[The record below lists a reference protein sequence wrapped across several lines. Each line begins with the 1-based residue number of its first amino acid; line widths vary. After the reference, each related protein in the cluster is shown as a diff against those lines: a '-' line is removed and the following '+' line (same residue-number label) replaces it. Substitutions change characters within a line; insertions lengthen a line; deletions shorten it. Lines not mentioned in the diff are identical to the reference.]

1 MRRKEIRV
9 KTLALVAA
17 VTGSGGFAVFTVFTR
32 SGELVPRPAVLS
44 GVLLVVMGGLVLWL
58 ARPVR
63 HYLQGRATTSLDP
76 LRAART
82 VVLAQAAALTGA
94 AAAGWYAGQV
104 AVVLTDL
111 SLEANQA
118 RLLPL
123 GALIVAGVALAAAG
137 LVAQRWCRV
146 DPPEEGDDQARDRAA

>member
-1 MRRKEIRV
+1 MRRREIRV
-9 KTLALVAA
+9 TTLLLVAV
-17 VTGSGGFAVFTVFTR
+17 VTGIVSFAMFTVITR
-32 SGELVPRPAVLS
+32 SGSLVPRPAVLS

-63 HYLQGRATTSLDP
+63 RYLTGQATTPLDP

-82 VVLAQAAALTGA
+82 VVLAQAAAITGA

-104 AVVLTDL
+104 GVVLTDL
-111 SLEANQA
+111 SLDANRG

-123 GALIVAGVALAAAG
+123 GALVVASLALSTAG

-146 DPPEEGDDQARDRAA
+146 EPPEEDENSSERPD